1 MATVNFLLRSTKK
14 EASINVNILGSNWRV
29 RLSTGVKI
37 PTDIWNTKKG
47 WFTSYYNKPQAETVR
62 YDILKSQ
69 LEEIKNNIEL
79 HLAKYGKIED
89 EDVRII
95 ISQAKTKKVSKANIP
110 TRMHEYLPFLMEQ
123 MKTGIRKTDRGTN
136 YSHGTLK
143 NWKSFSGNWNEFQE
157 EVYNRKLTFTEVDND
172 VYSRFVDY
180 LTIEKNFTSET
191 LKTRIS
197 TLKAF
202 LNYACEDKV
211 HDNRD
216 FIKFSKNFPTAKG
229 KRPYLDRQELDAL
242 YNLELSDDMLLKV
255 RDIFLIGCYT
265 AQRVSDYNRITKED
279 IVTLKN
285 GKLALWIY
293 QQKTK
298 KEVEVPF
305 IDGDKATAILERWN
319 YDLPKL
325 GSNSD
330 VLINRHIK
338 TICRM
343 AGIVEPF
350 TTETVRGGKIIKET
364 TEKCNLI
371 TTHTARRSALTI
383 LYRTGKFTTSELMYY
398 SGHTSEKTFRR
409 YICLSDNEQAIMI
422 SEKL

>member
-1 MATVNFLLRSTKK
+1 MATVNFLLRSAKK
-14 EASINVNILGSNWRV
+14 EASINVNILGSDWRV

-37 PTDIWNTKKG
+37 PTDIWDTKKG
-47 WFTSYYNKPQAETVR
+47 WFTSYYNKPQAETIR
-62 YDILKSQ
+62 YDILKNQ
-69 LEEIKNNIEL
+69 LEEIKNSIEL

-89 EDVRII
+89 EDVKII
-95 ISQAKTKKVSKANIP
+95 ISQAKTKKVSKANVP

-123 MKTGIRKTDRGTN
+123 MKAGIRKTDRGTS

-143 NWKSFSGNWNEFQE
+143 NWKSFLGNWNEFQE
-157 EVYNRKLTFTEVDND
+157 EIYNRKLTFAEVDND

-180 LTIEKNFTSET
+180 LTIEKDFTAET

-202 LNYACEDKV
+202 LNYAYKDKV

-216 FIKFSKNFPTAKG
+216 FDDFSKNFPNAEG
-229 KRPYLDRQELDAL
+229 KRPYLDMQELDAL
-242 YNLELSDDMLLKV
+242 YNLELSDDMLSKV
-255 RDIFLIGCYT
+255 RDLFLIGCYT
-265 AQRVSDYNRITKED
+265 AQRVSDYSRITKED

-285 GKLALWIY
+285 GKLALSTY

-298 KEVEVPF
+298 TKVKVPF
-305 IDGDKATAILERWN
+305 IDEDKATAILERWN

-325 GSNSD
+325 GSNPD

-338 TICRM
+338 AICRM
-343 AGIVEPF
+343 AGIIEPF
-350 TTETVRGGKIIKET
+350 TTETMRGGKVVRET
-364 TEKCNLI
+364 SDKCDLI

-398 SGHTSEKTFRR
+398 SGHQSEKAFRG
-409 YICLSDNEQAIMI
+409 YICLSDDEQAIMI